1 MITYGISGLQ
11 VGEAVSWLVITTLP
25 DGSQRWLGEY
35 PTEAE
40 AQSAVDRLN
49 GAEEA
54 EHEDHRGPSSV
65 ASRRRH

>member
-1 MITYGISGLQ
+1 MTTYGISRLQ

-25 DGSQRWLGEY
+25 DGSQRWLGVY
-35 PTEAE
+35 PTEVE

-54 EHEDHRGPSSV
+54 EHEDHCGPSGV
-65 ASRRRH
+65 EPN

>member
-1 MITYGISGLQ
+1 MTTYGISRLH
-11 VGEAVSWLVITTLP
+11 VGKVVSWLVIATLP
-25 DGSQRWLGEY
+25 DRSQRWLGEY

-54 EHEDHRGPSSV
+54 EHGDPR
-65 ASRRRH
+65 